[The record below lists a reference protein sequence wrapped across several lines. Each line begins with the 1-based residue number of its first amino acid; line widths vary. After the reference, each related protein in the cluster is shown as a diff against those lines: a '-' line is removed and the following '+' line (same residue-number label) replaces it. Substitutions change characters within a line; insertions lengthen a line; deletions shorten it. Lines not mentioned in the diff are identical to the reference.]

1 MGNRT
6 ATLTEREKE
15 VLRHVHA
22 LRTSSQIAHSLQIA
36 EVSVNKRIDSA
47 RRKLG
52 GISRRQ
58 AALLLAEEE
67 GAGYDNLIPAE
78 IVLNVDDKELAEAV
92 PDDVGLGE
100 RKGGLSS
107 AAPTLEGQRNALDL
121 WQRLGVIALSMAGLA
136 LAASVYLALLKR

>member
-1 MGNRT
+1 MADRIS
-6 ATLTEREKE
+6 TLTAREKE

-22 LRTSSQIAHSLQIA
+22 LKTSSQIAYVLQIA

-67 GAGYDNLIPAE
+67 GMIISYP
-78 IVLNVDDKELAEAV
+78 KE
-92 PDDVGLGE
+92 
-100 RKGGLSS
+100 
-107 AAPTLEGQRNALDL
+107 
-121 WQRLGVIALSMAGLA
+121 
-136 LAASVYLALLKR
+136 YC